1 MITIP
6 LLCRRTHRLLVFA
19 ALGGLL
25 SSVSG
30 GDSGLGAF
38 GLLFQAEDTGV
49 PRLEAAAVQGFR
61 IRAVAEDSLA
71 RIAGLREGIWSSA

>member
-1 MITIP
+1 MTVP
-6 LLCRRTHRLLVFA
+6 SHMTRRAVTLLAIGMTLV
-19 ALGGLL
+19 
-25 SSVSG
+25 SSQL
-30 GDSGLGAF
+30 GLGREPGLEAF